1 MLGYLVRRI
10 LVLIPLLF
18 SLTVLLFFYIHAVPG
33 DPIAGMLGPDSTP
46 ELIARLRHERGLDL
60 PLWEQYWRWFGG
72 LFHGDLGI
80 SLINGAPVTPIV
92 INRIPA
98 TLQLTVCSLFL
109 IVAIGFPLGFLA
121 GKYQGGWIDRILSPT
136 ALLGLSTP
144 AFWLGTLLIL
154 IFAVKLGWFPAGGY
168 IPFSE
173 DPIESLRRT
182 MLPAFALG
190 INLSPLLARLV
201 RAATVE
207 LKREPFVIQAS
218 GRGLKPKTITR
229 RYLLRNAMLPVLV
242 IVGMQLGGLLGG
254 QVIIEQ
260 LFSWPGVGRLLV
272 EGAVQRDYLLV
283 QSLILVVAVI
293 YVLVNLA
300 VDVLHAS
307 LDPRVKL

>member
-1 MLGYLVRRI
+1 VLGYLVRRI

-60 PLWEQYWRWFGG
+60 PLWEQYWRWFAG
-72 LFHGDLGI
+72 LFRGDLGI

-98 TLQLTVCSLFL
+98 TLQLTLCSLFL

-121 GKYQGGWIDRILSPT
+121 GKHQGSWIDRILSPT

-154 IFAVKLGWFPAGGY
+154 IFAVRLGWFPAGGY

-182 MLPAFALG
+182 LLPAFALG

-218 GRGLKPKTITR
+218 GRGLKPNTITR
-229 RYLLRNAMLPVLV
+229 RYLLRNAVLPVLV

>member
-46 ELIARLRHERGLDL
+46 ELIAQLRHQRGLDQ
-60 PLWEQYWRWFGG
+60 PLWLQYWHWFAG
-72 LFHGDLGI
+72 LFQGDLGI
-80 SLINGAPVTPIV
+80 SLVNGAPITPIV
-92 INRIPA
+92 VNRIPA
-98 TLQLTVCSLFL
+98 TLQLTLCSMIL

-121 GKYQGGWIDRILSPT
+121 GKYQGSWIDRVLSPT

-144 AFWLGTLLIL
+144 AFWIGTLLIL
-154 IFAVKLGWFPAGGY
+154 VFAVQLGWLPAGGY
-168 IPFSE
+168 VPFSQ

-182 MLPAFALG
+182 AMPAFALG

-207 LKREPFVIQAS
+207 LKREPFVVQAG
-218 GRGLKPKTITR
+218 GRGLRPWTITR
-229 RYLLRNAMLPVLV
+229 RYLLRNAILPVLV
-242 IVGMQLGGLLGG
+242 VMGMQLGALLGG

-283 QSLILVVAVI
+283 QSLILIVAVI
-293 YVLVNLA
+293 YVMVNLV

>member
-33 DPIAGMLGPDSTP
+33 DPIAGMLGPDGSP
-46 ELIARLRHERGLDL
+46 ELIAQLRHERGLDV
-60 PLWEQYWRWFGG
+60 PLWTQYWNWFTG
-72 LFHGDLGI
+72 LFRGDLGI
-80 SLINGAPVTPIV
+80 SLINGAPITPIV

-98 TLQLTVCSLFL
+98 TLQLTVCSLIL

-121 GKYQGGWIDRILSPT
+121 GKHQGSWIDRILSPT

-168 IPFSE
+168 VAFSD
-173 DPIESLRRT
+173 DPVESLRRT
-182 MLPAFALG
+182 LLPALALG

-207 LKREPFVIQAS
+207 LTREPFVVQAA
-218 GRGLKPKTITR
+218 GRGLKPRTITR
-229 RYLLRNAMLPVLV
+229 RYLLRNAVLPVLV
-242 IVGMQLGGLLGG
+242 IIGMALGSLLGG

-283 QSLILVVAVI
+283 QSLILIVAVI

-300 VDVLHAS
+300 VDVIHAS